1 MAVAASVKTVITV
14 KGNDQASR
22 QIKKSTTAMGRLSSS
37 MTAAT
42 AKSQA
47 LGASLRNMATGNIS
61 GALSSVGGLL
71 GGPGGAGGIA
81 AAAGAATAA
90 TVALGV
96 AVGVAAFKFT
106 EWSSEIER
114 SRAAL
119 DNTFGGQGVE
129 KAIGFARQIGGVGVE
144 SVQKL
149 ATTLKASGIN
159 ATVTAEQMQE
169 LANRATQMGKS
180 GDEALTAF
188 ADAVLKGNTRALQQV
203 GVMINAGRVLDKYAK
218 SLGIATTQLT
228 QQQKQAAVL
237 AAVQEDLA
245 NKTGAASAIYSRQ
258 DDVLARLSVAWSELK
273 FVVSGYLAGPASGIL
288 ENIASFIEIG
298 GQLARVTLAA
308 WNVAFTAVLTPVR
321 ALGVAL
327 GTVINV
333 SKALASGS
341 LRAAGK
347 ALDDSF
353 GSAAGFVYGKTAT
366 AFSDLA
372 TEIGKVGEST
382 RKTVKQV
389 QFAGSAF
396 ASLEGFSAQFSQ
408 GIAKRAKLES
418 DLARKR
424 AERARRAAAAA
435 ARRRAAAKAAAAADA
450 KFFADLSALRAKDD
464 ADTLERQRS
473 EIAAMTKRKT
483 DLQALAGLENQ
494 LAQVKAANN
503 PAELARLQNL
513 QTEVELQQKI
523 ATIKQNLSLSDAE
536 QQRTIDAVRGIA
548 HAKQMQRLDEVAK
561 AEERAAAARTASM
574 MSAASASV
582 QLLEAVGVNG
592 RAIAAFQAGLAA
604 AQAFLAFSVGDIPGM
619 IAATAA
625 AFNFGKIAG
634 SSPETPS
641 SSGAAAS
648 APALTSPGITQPSS
662 GTGGG
667 AASYNITINGVYA
680 TAAETGAAIKQALG
694 AAAATGMQGT

>member
-188 ADAVLKGNTRALQQV
+188 ADAIRGGETGALKMT
-203 GVMINAGRVLDKYAK
+203 GVIINGELAIKNYAK
-218 SLGIATTQLT
+218 AHGFNAEAMSAEQRS
-228 QQQKQAAVL
+228 AAVL
-237 AAVQEDLA
+237 EAVLDNLSTKA
-245 NKTGAASAIYSRQ
+245 GATSAIYARQ
-258 DDVLARLSVAWSELK
+258 DDVLARLSVAWSDLK
-273 FVVSGYLAGPASGIL
+273 FKVSEYLNGPAAGLL
-288 ENIASFIEIG
+288 ENITETVEFFAKFGRVIGAVTSFIVHSATVAW
-298 GQLARVTLAA
+298 QLWGTAVAGVASLIAKIVQGKGLLTLADHMDDVVA
-308 WNVAFTAVLTPVR
+308 SMKKVAIDDTASAFTKMTDA
-321 ALGVAL
+321 
-327 GTVINV
+327 IND
-333 SKALASGS
+333 SG
-341 LRAAGK
+341 
-347 ALDDSF
+347 
-353 GSAAGFVYGKTAT
+353 TAT
-366 AFSDLA
+366 
-372 TEIGKVGEST
+372 K
-382 RKTVKQV
+382 KTVKQI
-389 QFAGSAF
+389 QFIGSAF

-408 GIAKRAKLES
+408 GIAKRAKLEA

-424 AERARRAAAAA
+424 AERARRAAKAA
-435 ARRRAAAKAAAAADA
+435 ARRRAAAAADA

-513 QTEVELQQKI
+513 QTEAELQQKI

-548 HAKQMQRLDEVAK
+548 HAKQMSNIN
-561 AEERAAAARTASM
+561 AARKAQEDANRATVQGYLATGNAAV
-574 MSAASASV
+574 SALA
-582 QLLEAVGVNG
+582 QVGVAE
-592 RAIAAFQAGLAA
+592 RAIAGVKAIMAGAE
-604 AQAFLAFSVGDIPGM
+604 AFLAFARYDFAAGF
-619 IAATAA
+619 AATAA
-625 AFNFGKIAG
+625 AIQFGKVALT
-634 SSPETPS
+634 SPEVPS
-641 SSGAAAS
+641 GPQQA